1 MVLLVDDDPTTNF
14 LHRRAIS
21 KVVESAEIAEAF
33 NGREALDFLREHLKS
48 GRQPP
53 RFIFLDINMPHVD
66 GWGFLDGYQA
76 LPMDWRASSRV
87 YMLTT
92 SLNPD
97 DHSRARSYPD
107 VLDVVDKIMSKEKFA
122 ALLSLHPEVAVMAV

>member
-21 KVVESAEIAEAF
+21 KVVNGVNIAEAF
-33 NGREALDFLREHLKS
+33 NGREALEYLRTHLQA
-48 GRQPP
+48 GRRPP
-53 RFIFLDINMPHVD
+53 EFIFLDINMPHVD

-76 LPMDWRASSRV
+76 LPTDWRSSARV

-97 DHSRARSYPD
+97 DHSRAHSYPD
-107 VLDVVDKIMSKEKFA
+107 VLDVVDKIMTKERFA
-122 ALLSLHPEVAVMAV
+122 ALLSLHPEVAVAA

>member
-21 KVVESAEIAEAF
+21 KVLVSAVIAEAY
-33 NGREALDFLREHLKS
+33 NGREALDLLRAHLQS
-48 GRQPP
+48 GRRPP
-53 RFIFLDINMPHVD
+53 EFIFLDINMPHVD
-66 GWGFLDGYQA
+66 GWGFLEGYQA
-76 LPMDWRASSRV
+76 LPTDWRGASRV

-97 DHSRARSYPD
+97 DHSRARGYAD
-107 VLDVVDKIMSKEKFA
+107 VIDVVDKIMTKEKFA
-122 ALLSLHPEVAVMAV
+122 AILQLHPEAAAAA